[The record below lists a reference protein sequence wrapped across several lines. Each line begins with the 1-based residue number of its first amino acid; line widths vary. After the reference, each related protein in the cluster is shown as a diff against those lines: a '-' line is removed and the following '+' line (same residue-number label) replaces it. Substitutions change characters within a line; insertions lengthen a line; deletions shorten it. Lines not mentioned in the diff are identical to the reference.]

1 MSDRTATERLL
12 FHSAVVIR
20 RAAEADQPSLAK
32 LAALDSARPL
42 RGETLVALVDGE
54 PWAALSLA
62 DGRIVADPFRRS
74 ASAVELLRVRA
85 RHLRATP
92 GGRRTARRALRLRL
106 RRASA

>member
-1 MSDRTATERLL
+1 L

-20 RAAEADQPSLAK
+20 RAAEADQPALAK

-42 RGETLVALVDGE
+42 SGETIVAFVDGE

-62 DGRIVADPFRRS
+62 DGRTVADPFRGS

-85 RHLRATP
+85 QHLRSAS
-92 GGRRTARRALRLRL
+92 GGSRAAGRALRL

>member
-1 MSDRTATERLL
+1 MPDRTATQSLM
-12 FHSAVVIR
+12 FHTAVVIR
-20 RAAEADQPSLAK
+20 RAAEADQPALAK

-42 RGETLVALVDGE
+42 RGETLVAFVDGE

-62 DGRIVADPFRRS
+62 DGRIVADPFRQS

-92 GGRRTARRALRLRL
+92 GGSRPARRALRLR
-106 RRASA
+106 RASA